1 MRRGR
6 KQTMLLE
13 MEERKLEFDRS
24 GISTWFGGKG
34 LDIGSHSG
42 WTSLGIYLVVS
53 FFLMVKMRAGD
64 TAQSIKGLLCE
75 HGALSLDL

>member
-1 MRRGR
+1 MRRDR
-6 KQTMLLE
+6 KQMMLPE

-42 WTSLGIYLVVS
+42 WTSLGIYLVVR
-53 FFLMVKMRAGD
+53 FFLNG
-64 TAQSIKGLLCE
+64 
-75 HGALSLDL
+75 

>member
-1 MRRGR
+1 
-6 KQTMLLE
+6 MLPE

-53 FFLMVKMRAGD
+53 FFCFLFFLMVKMRAGE